1 MISSNHEM
9 MSVDTNYAALF
20 KALGDPTRL
29 RIFQYLRSCC
39 CGRAAVDEAT
49 GDARTLLTMAPT
61 EAPSVGEVCC
71 RVTGSEKITSALS
84 VHLKELR
91 TAGLI
96 QMERRGKH
104 ILCTVNPRTVALLAL
119 YFSQEPGGCPAPQE
133 TQNNDCC

>member
-1 MISSNHEM
+1 MNENI
-9 MSVDTNYAALF
+9 DYAAMF

-49 GDARTLLTMAPT
+49 GDARTLLTVAPT

-71 RVTGSEKITSALS
+71 RVTGTEKITSALS

-104 ILCTVNPRTVALLAL
+104 ILCTVNPRAVALLAL
-119 YFSQEPGGCPAPQE
+119 YFSQEPEGSPQSSTTPKE

>member
-1 MISSNHEM
+1 MNQDI
-9 MSVDTNYAALF
+9 DYAAMF

-104 ILCTVNPRTVALLAL
+104 ILCTVNPRAVALLAL
-119 YFSQEPGGCPAPQE
+119 YFSQEPEGSTTSQE
-133 TQNNDCC
+133 TPNNDCC

>member
-1 MISSNHEM
+1 MNQD
-9 MSVDTNYAALF
+9 VNYAAIF

-49 GDARTLLTMAPT
+49 GDAHTLLTMAPA

-71 RVTGSEKITSALS
+71 RVMGSEKITSALS

-104 ILCTVNPRTVALLAL
+104 ILCTVNPEAVALLAR
-119 YFSQEPGGCPAPQE
+119 YFSQE
-133 TQNNDCC
+133 TQNNDGC

>member
-1 MISSNHEM
+1 MNK
-9 MSVDTNYAALF
+9 DNDYAAMF

-39 CGRAAVDEAT
+39 CERAAVDETT
-49 GDARTLLTMAPT
+49 GDAYTLLSMTPT

-104 ILCTVNPRTVALLAL
+104 ILCTVNPRAVALLAL
-119 YFSQEPGGCPAPQE
+119 YFSQE
-133 TQNNDCC
+133 TKNNDCC

>member
-1 MISSNHEM
+1 MNK
-9 MSVDTNYAALF
+9 DPDYAAMF

-39 CGRAAVDEAT
+39 CGRAAVDETT
-49 GDARTLLTMAPT
+49 GDAHTLLTLAPT

-104 ILCTVNPRTVALLAL
+104 ILCTVNPRAVALLAL
-119 YFSQEPGGCPAPQE
+119 YFSQEPKE
-133 TQNNDCC
+133 TKNHDCC

>member
-1 MISSNHEM
+1 MDQEP
-9 MSVDTNYAALF
+9 NYAVMF

-39 CGRAAVDEAT
+39 CGRAAIDEQT
-49 GDARTLLTMAPT
+49 GDARVLLTMLGPETPT
-61 EAPSVGEVCC
+61 VGEVCC
-71 RVTGSEKITSALS
+71 RVTGAEKITSSLS

-104 ILCTVNPRTVALLAL
+104 ILCAVNPRAVALLAL
-119 YFSQEPGGCPAPQE
+119 YFSQEPKD
-133 TQNNDCC
+133 NDCC